1 MRSAAVASFDPSVAI
16 NVFITDSLKVLS
28 QLFCQIHRFRLQ
40 KEEGSVGYDVATNTT
55 RILTMKRA
63 THDDAVALH
72 ASAQNRTDERFLD
85 GASASD
91 QVVYQYDHS
100 HDQQEMNQ
108 AGAATYTR
116 YKTQ

>member
-1 MRSAAVASFDPSVAI
+1 MSSSDITHAISHGARRTNVAVVLVSSVSRA
-16 NVFITDSLKVLS
+16 
-28 QLFCQIHRFRLQ
+28 RL
-40 KEEGSVGYDVATNTT
+40 N
-55 RILTMKRA
+55 
-63 THDDAVALH
+63 DAVDLH

-100 HDQQEMNQ
+100 QDQQEMNQ
-108 AGAATYTR
+108 AGAATYTG

>member
-1 MRSAAVASFDPSVAI
+1 
-16 NVFITDSLKVLS
+16 
-28 QLFCQIHRFRLQ
+28 
-40 KEEGSVGYDVATNTT
+40 
-55 RILTMKRA
+55 MKRA
-63 THDDAVALH
+63 TYDDALALH
-72 ASAQNRTDERFLD
+72 ASHRIATRNAFLD

>member
-1 MRSAAVASFDPSVAI
+1 
-16 NVFITDSLKVLS
+16 
-28 QLFCQIHRFRLQ
+28 
-40 KEEGSVGYDVATNTT
+40 
-55 RILTMKRA
+55 MKRA

-72 ASAQNRTDERFLD
+72 ASAQRTLFLD

-108 AGAATYTR
+108 AGAATYTG
-116 YKTQ
+116 YKTQKPKDQQDYKYCPQHDSHSPF